1 MKFLRLYIQFIN
13 QLNEG
18 LGRLTAWL
26 TTGLVLVVCV
36 DVLRRYLF
44 KATSVAVI
52 ELEWYLF
59 SIIFLLA
66 AGYSLKHDQHVRVD
80 VFYTRMTL
88 KGKAWVNFGGTLL
101 FLIPF
106 CVVVIYTSY
115 KFAWVS
121 WQMNESSPN
130 PGGLPAT
137 YFIKAMI
144 PIGFVFLLL
153 QALALLFASSLVIL
167 DQKDEIFEP
176 HKPDESHV

>member
-1 MKFLRLYIQFIN
+1 MKFLQLYIQLIN
-13 QLNEG
+13 QLNEWV
-18 LGRLTAWL
+18 GRLTAWL
-26 TTGLVLVVCV
+26 TTGLVLVVCI

-44 KATSVAVI
+44 NATSVAVI

-80 VFYTRMTL
+80 VFYTRMSV
-88 KGKAWVNFGGTLL
+88 KGKAWVNFLGTLV

-106 CVVVIYTSY
+106 CIVVIYTSY

-121 WQMNESSPN
+121 WQMNEASPN
-130 PGGLPAT
+130 LGGLPAT

-153 QALALLFASSLVIL
+153 QAFSLLFSSGLVIFAHQT
-167 DQKDEIFEP
+167 DIFEP